1 MNGKSQEKQPAVRP
15 GFLIVL
21 FIVLGAAL
29 YWNFMMQP
37 KPAPVSPVP
46 PAPENAPLTSG
57 NISDQPEME
66 EFKVSTGPISNR
78 DLFLPPP
85 SIIAARRR
93 RDNISPSNQ
102 PARNESVLIRPDQGL
117 TSAIKG
123 EENPEKP
130 VLKGIVGTASTQVII
145 VRYKNKSY
153 LLKLG
158 EILPGTEYRVVEI
171 DSNEVKLLSSKG
183 LLILDKKA
191 RAK

>member
-1 MNGKSQEKQPAVRP
+1 MNGKPQEKQPAVRP

-29 YWNFMMQP
+29 YWNFLMQP
-37 KPAPVSPVP
+37 KPAPVSPTL
-46 PAPENAPLTSG
+46 PAPKDTPWTNGNTS
-57 NISDQPEME
+57 NQPEKE
-66 EFKVSTGPISNR
+66 EFKISTGPISNR
-78 DLFLPPP
+78 DLFLPP
-85 SIIAARRR
+85 SLIIAARRR

-102 PARNESVLIRPDQGL
+102 PVRNESVLIRPDQRL
-117 TSAIKG
+117 TSAIKE

-158 EILPGTEYRVVEI
+158 EILPGTEYRVVDI
-171 DSNEVKLLSSKG
+171 NSNEVKLLSPKG